1 MLRVGL
7 ITDELSMDFDYVI
20 KVMKE
25 NNYKEAEIRG
35 IWGKN
40 IADMSIDEVKKARE
54 MMDKNGI
61 SACAVCSPFYKC
73 TQPGMKAEGAAGPA
87 HGAKEKTFEDQI
99 DLLYDLIAKS
109 RILGTNI
116 IRSFAFWKKGP
127 FTDEVFN
134 LIVESYRKPLE
145 IAKKENI
152 ILALENE
159 PACYGGRG
167 KDISRILKA
176 LNHPNLKTVWD
187 PGNAYVAGED
197 PFPGGYEAVKD
208 YIVHVHIKDPI
219 QSERDVTSGER
230 KFKFNE
236 VGKGIMDFKAQF
248 RALSKHYDGVL
259 SLETHYVLEGDTT
272 GKGTIECMKSLT
284 RIVSEIK

>member
-1 MLRVGL
+1 MLKVGL

-40 IADMSIDEVKKARE
+40 ISDMSMDEVKKAKD

-61 SACAVCSPFYKC
+61 HACAVCSPFYKC
-73 TQPGMKAEGAAGPA
+73 TQPGMKTEGAAGPA
-87 HGAKEKTFEDQI
+87 HGAKEKTFDQQI

-134 LIVESYRKPLE
+134 LIVESYKKPVE

-159 PACYGGRG
+159 PACYGGKG

-176 LNHPNLKTVWD
+176 INHPNLRTVWD

-197 PFPGGYEAVKD
+197 PYPEGYEAVKD

-219 QSERDVTSGER
+219 PSERDEHGER
-230 KFKFNE
+230 KFKFSE
-236 VGKGIMDFKAQF
+236 VGKGVMDFNTQLK
-248 RALSKHYDGVL
+248 ALSKHYDSVV

-272 GKGTIECMKSLT
+272 GKGTIACMKALSK
-284 RIVSEIK
+284 IVAGLK